1 MAKNWQT
8 TNKTAKRW
16 DYFLRVKRTV
26 PPPPLSL
33 SPLSLPP
40 TPLSPARIS
49 LSLARAY
56 GVSVDAACPGK
67 KAGDACPIA
76 KCRPTPP
83 PSIPRHRATSPPPA
97 GARRHLTDPRSPAAC
112 AAACAASTSPQARL
126 PTVEASSPV
135 APTSRSAAAMG
146 AEHGAPPGPA
156 LRGDGF
162 EFLSDLVAR
171 DFALFSPA
179 GDWGRRV
186 HARSPCGGRSAGQS
200 SRVQHWEGGGSAAST
215 PTRPE
220 WRLPVSRL
228 VGGRSEQSTRHD
240 EPQAHGWIKRPFSR
254 TRSGGVTTSLLC
266 ATATHQKVF
275 QSPPT
280 RGTMLPRSSTPRRL
294 QLRRHGTNT
303 SVDISSFLLLR
314 CFI

>member
-8 TNKTAKRW
+8 ANKTAKRW
-16 DYFLRVKRTV
+16 DYFSAGKKNGAPSSSISIPSVSAPTH
-26 PPPPLSL
+26 
-33 SPLSLPP
+33 LSLP
-40 TPLSPARIS
+40 LVSPSPSRG
-49 LSLARAY
+49 AY
-56 GVSVDAACPGK
+56 GVSVDAACPT
-67 KAGDACPIA
+67 AER
-76 KCRPTPP
+76 RPTPP
-83 PSIPRHRATSPPPA
+83 PSIPRRCATSPPPA
-97 GARRHLTDPRSPAAC
+97 GARRTSQTPGAPPPC
-112 AAACAASTSPQARL
+112 AVACAASTSPQARR

-186 HARSPCGGRSAGQS
+186 HAGSACGDRSAGQS

-220 WRLPVSRL
+220 RRLPVSRL

-275 QSPPT
+275 QPPPT

-303 SVDISSFLLLR
+303 TVDISSFLLLR